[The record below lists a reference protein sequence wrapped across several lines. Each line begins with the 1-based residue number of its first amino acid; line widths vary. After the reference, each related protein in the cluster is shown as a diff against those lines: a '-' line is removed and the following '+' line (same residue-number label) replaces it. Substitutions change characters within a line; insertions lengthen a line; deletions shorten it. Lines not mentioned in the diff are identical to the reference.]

1 MGREG
6 TQADL
11 DALSLDAL
19 GPLCD
24 QASAAWPAVSVPRDD
39 FLTYLAERIPRDRSV
54 DEVAPTLRAADL
66 YLACACARGD
76 ARALEAFDQTY
87 GAEIARAFAR
97 VRPAGIGPD
106 DAQQIL
112 RQKLFVASPERPAR
126 ILDYAGR
133 GDLRAWTRMTAVR
146 TLIDLARERGD
157 QRGEVPLDEVLF
169 TVALPAERAAPDLVL
184 LRNQYRAEFRASF
197 EEAVAALTPRQR
209 NLLRQHLLH
218 DLNID
223 QLGALY
229 RVHRSTCAR
238 WLAAARDDLVRCAR
252 RGLAARLG
260 VTADELDDI
269 MQLVASQLDI
279 TFQRVLATRTGDAP

>member
-11 DALSLDAL
+11 DALSLDTL
-19 GPLCD
+19 GSLCD
-24 QASAAWPAVSVPRDD
+24 EASAAWPAFSVPRDD
-39 FLTYLAERIPRDRSV
+39 FLAYLAERIPRDRSI

-66 YLACACARGD
+66 YLACACSRGD
-76 ARALEAFDQTY
+76 ARALATFDQSY
-87 GAEIARAFAR
+87 GGEIARAFAR
-97 VRPAGIGPD
+97 VRPAGIGAD

-112 RQKLFVASPERPAR
+112 RQKLFVASPERTAR

-169 TVALPAERAAPDLVL
+169 TMALPAERAAPDLAL
-184 LRNQYRAEFRASF
+184 LRSQYRAEFRASF

-238 WLAAARDDLVRCAR
+238 WLAAARDDLVRGAR

-260 VTADELDDI
+260 VTADELEGI

-279 TFQRVLATRTGDAP
+279 TFQRVLGTRSDAP